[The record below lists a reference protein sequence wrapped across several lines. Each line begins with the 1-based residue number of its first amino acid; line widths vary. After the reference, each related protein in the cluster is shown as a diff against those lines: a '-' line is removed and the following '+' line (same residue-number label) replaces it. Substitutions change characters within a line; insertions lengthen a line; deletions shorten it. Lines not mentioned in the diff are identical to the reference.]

1 MGVSQRGSR
10 LSSLEPPVVEALDR
24 TGAYGALV
32 YLLEPDASLLR
43 LALISGVPPGL
54 AWQWTRV
61 RLSSRLP
68 VAEAARERRLVWRDV
83 RGRGEIAAD
92 EGQAAMAMPYA
103 FALGSAPIGDA
114 LDAPDTRWGVVTLL
128 WPASHPKGP
137 SDVEV
142 TELHRLCR
150 RLAGLLRRAQEEG
163 EPYLPEDRPRV
174 LFRPRPR
181 TPGPDEALAASD
193 LVEGLPD
200 GWCAVNLSG
209 VVAYAN
215 SRAAELL
222 GTDVE
227 SLLGRL
233 PAESVPW
240 LGDPLIEDRYRTAI
254 FSRESLSFSMA
265 KPSKEWLTFHVYP
278 GPRGITIQ
286 ISPARAPA
294 PGERARRRGLPSTPA
309 PAPAE
314 GGALYQLLQ
323 LGTAL
328 TQAVGVKDVVETVAD
343 QLMSAFDAQGLIIFL
358 AEGGRLRSVGYR
370 GFEPEVMERYD
381 NAPLHPPPSPAAR
394 SLVDREPAFYGS
406 REELFRDYPRMR
418 PSVQMRAWGFLPL
431 ITSGRSVG
439 CLVLAYDR
447 DHQFT
452 SEERAV
458 LTSLSSLISQAM
470 DRARLYDTKH
480 QLVLSLQ
487 AGLLPHRLPE
497 PPGLTVAAR
506 YLPAT
511 EGIEIGGD
519 FYDVIPLDDH
529 NTAVA
534 IGDVQ
539 GHNVK
544 AAALMGQVRTAVHA
558 AAGEAPGEVLSR
570 TNRLLTDLDPGLFTS
585 CLYAHYDRSN
595 HQLRLASAGHPPPL
609 LRHPNG
615 RADLLPVPPGLL
627 LGIDRVAEYP
637 ETEVSLPPG
646 SVLVMYTDGL
656 IETPGEDL
664 EDSALRLAGHLVRA
678 GDQRMDVLAD
688 TLLHGTHHAETR
700 DDDIALLLLRTVS

>member
-10 LSSLEPPVVEALDR
+10 LSSLEPLVVEALGR

-32 YLLEPDASLLR
+32 YLLRPDAPLLR

-61 RLSSRLP
+61 RLTSRLP

-83 RGRGEIAAD
+83 QGRGEVAAD

-103 FALGSAPIGDA
+103 FALGSAPIRDA
-114 LDAPDTRWGVVTLL
+114 LDAPETCWGVVTLL
-128 WPASHPKGP
+128 WPASHPPGP

-142 TELHRLCR
+142 AELHRLCR
-150 RLAGLLRRAQEEG
+150 RLAGLLRRAEEEG
-163 EPYLPEDRPRV
+163 EPYRADDRPRV
-174 LFRPRPR
+174 LFRPRRR
-181 TPGPDEALAASD
+181 TPGPEEALAASD

-200 GWCAVNLSG
+200 GWCGVSLSG
-209 VVAYAN
+209 EVAYAN
-215 SRAAELL
+215 QRAAELL
-222 GTDVE
+222 GTSVE
-227 SLLGRL
+227 ELLGRL
-233 PAESVPW
+233 PAEAVPW

-254 FSRESLSFSMA
+254 FSREPLSFSMA
-265 KPSKEWLTFHVYP
+265 KPSREWITFHVYP
-278 GPRGITIQ
+278 GPRGIGIQ
-286 ISPARAPA
+286 ISPAREPQ
-294 PGERARRRGLPSTPA
+294 PGERSPERGLPT
-309 PAPAE
+309 APAE

-323 LGTAL
+323 LGAAL

-343 QLMSAFDAQGLIIFL
+343 QLMSAFDAQGLIIFV
-358 AEGGRLRSVGYR
+358 AEGGRLRSVGSR
-370 GFEPEVMERYD
+370 GFEPEVVERYD
-381 NAPLHPPPSPAAR
+381 NVPLHPPPSPAAA
-394 SLVDREPAFYGS
+394 SLVNRAPAFYGS
-406 REELFRDYPRMR
+406 REELLRDHPRLR

-431 ITSGRSVG
+431 VTSGRSVG
-439 CLVLAYDR
+439 CFVLAYDEN
-447 DHQFT
+447 HEFT

-458 LTSLSSLISQAM
+458 LTSLSSLISQAL

-497 PPGLTVAAR
+497 LRGLTVAAR

-539 GHNVK
+539 GHNVT

-558 AAGEAPGEVLSR
+558 TAGAAPGEVLSR

-585 CLYAHYDRSN
+585 CLYGHYDRST
-595 HQLRLASAGHPPPL
+595 HHLRLASAGHPPPL
-609 LRHPNG
+609 LRYPNG

-627 LGIDRVAEYP
+627 LGIDPAAEYP

-700 DDDIALLLLRTVS
+700 DDDIALLMLRTVS